1 MCADSKVFLIGR
13 MHAADNSTVNH
24 VSELLFTLLNLAGIS
39 LDTDELVKQSKWIDL
54 TNIKPKPD
62 NIGFRNPIPSGNKI
76 MFLDDFAGNF
86 YVNAFDTTLKK
97 WEINQYVNIVQQPK
111 LFIPFTNWISDE
123 KTGKSYLTQ
132 TLLNEKV
139 LIFDTINMVLNTSA
153 SVPKIFSEKYPS
165 GGFLNSYDKYVQVL
179 IPNGQILFIGGIIN
193 NINLP
198 MDSLLV
204 YDTINDIWQILN
216 TTGKAPEA
224 RTDHTAVST
233 SDGRVIV
240 FGGVSKQSTPAL
252 PHLSILN
259 ISKTPYEWLTPIVE
273 NPIGAFSGH
282 TSVMVNNYMI
292 SAFGKNESNKDPLI
306 NSLNEDFYKLNVSDP
321 LKYKWSLLAKYNYR
335 DNSPKTTQTAFVGNN
350 SFAPSETEVSAV
362 ANSSF
367 NEDVSRTRLAVI
379 IIFVII
385 ILICILILFYFYKKK
400 QNNKESSSNNETKNI

>member
-1 MCADSKVFLIGR
+1 MRCLLLSKLIISITLIIFNQIISSNCALFIDTKAIFIG
-13 MHAADNSTVNH
+13 DKLYCLDLTQFFYVD
-24 VSELLFTLLNLAGIS
+24 LAGIS

-62 NIGFRNPIPSGNKI
+62 NLGFRNPIPSGNKI
-76 MFLDDFAGNF
+76 MFLDEFAGNF

-97 WEINQYVNIVQQPK
+97 WEINQYVNNVQQPK

-139 LIFDTINMVLNTSA
+139 LIFDTINMVLNISA

-292 SAFGKNESNKDPLI
+292 SAFGKNESNKDP
-306 NSLNEDFYKLNVSDP
+306 SLSEDFYKLNVSDP

-367 NEDVSRTRLAVI
+367 NED
-379 IIFVII
+379 
-385 ILICILILFYFYKKK
+385 
-400 QNNKESSSNNETKNI
+400 QNNKESSSSNETKNI

>member
-1 MCADSKVFLIGR
+1 MRCLLLSKLIISITLIIFNQIISSNCALFIDTKAIFIG
-13 MHAADNSTVNH
+13 DKLYCLDLTQFFYVD
-24 VSELLFTLLNLAGIS
+24 LAGIS

-62 NIGFRNPIPSGNKI
+62 NLGFRNPIPSGNKI
-76 MFLDDFAGNF
+76 MFLDEFAGNF

-97 WEINQYVNIVQQPK
+97 WEINQYVNNVQQPK

-139 LIFDTINMVLNTSA
+139 LIFDTINMVLNISA

-306 NSLNEDFYKLNVSDP
+306 NSLSEDFYKLNVSDP

-367 NEDVSRTRLAVI
+367 NED
-379 IIFVII
+379 
-385 ILICILILFYFYKKK
+385 